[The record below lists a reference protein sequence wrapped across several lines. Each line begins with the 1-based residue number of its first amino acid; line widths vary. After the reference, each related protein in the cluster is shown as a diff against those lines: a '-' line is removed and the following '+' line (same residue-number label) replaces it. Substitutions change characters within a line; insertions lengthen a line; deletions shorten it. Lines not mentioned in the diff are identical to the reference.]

1 MTANLRASEASRTGS
16 RPPLLRLPNE
26 RSISLHLAL
35 PDAPGSGTFDPV
47 KLAYIRWKDAVA
59 EEASA
64 AVPHPAIAKL
74 VDLQEVGFLLDEND
88 EAVVIGMELG
98 DDAEVAPGRWRLHIP
113 RVSIQEMRVVE
124 LEKAFSRRRRS

>member
-1 MTANLRASEASRTGS
+1 MEWYL
-16 RPPLLRLPNE
+16 
-26 RSISLHLAL
+26 
-35 PDAPGSGTFDPV
+35 DPV

-64 AVPHPAIAKL
+64 AVPYPPHAKL

-88 EAVVIGMELG
+88 EAVVIGMELS
-98 DDAEVAPGRWRLHIP
+98 DDKEVAPGRWRLHIP

-124 LEKAFSRRRRS
+124 LGRAFSKRRKSPVRE